1 MRQAA
6 TRGLL
11 TVMATGSV
19 LASTAGYAYADASAI
34 GAAADS
40 PGVGSGNT
48 VQVPVQVPVNV
59 CGNTVNVVGLLNPA
73 MGNNCKNV
81 THHDDAGAPWGGQ
94 GTVGH
99 LPGGGISHSSPFH
112 GRPLGGA
119 PVGGAP
125 AGSPAGGPASGPAG
139 GPEAGGPVGG
149 GLLGG
154 GLLGGGSTATGS
166 SHGSP
171 GVGSG
176 NTGQVPVSIPVNACG
191 DSVNVVGLLNPAYGD
206 HCATHTGVPVEVV
219 SPPKPCPPV
228 TSRQPVPPAQHHSPP
243 PPATTVLSAKVPT
256 VPRQAV
262 LASTGASDD
271 LDVMVP
277 AAAALVLGGG
287 VLYRRSRP
295 GQR

>member
-48 VQVPVQVPVNV
+48 VQVPVSVPVNV

-73 MGNNCKNV
+73 MGNNCRNV
-81 THHDDAGAPWGGQ
+81 TQHGAEDAPSGNNGNNGNNGNSGNNGGGA
-94 GTVGH
+94 GTGVGH
-99 LPGGGISHSSPFH
+99 LPGGGSIP
-112 GRPLGGA
+112 GLGHLPG
-119 PVGGAP
+119 VGHLP
-125 AGSPAGGPASGPAG
+125 
-139 GPEAGGPVGG
+139 GG
-149 GLLGG
+149 GQVGN
-154 GLLGGGSTATGS
+154 GGSTATGGS
-166 SHGSP
+166 QGSP
-171 GVGSG
+171 GVGAG
-176 NTGQVPVSIPVNACG
+176 NTLQVPIGIPVNACG
-191 DSVNVVGLLNPAYGD
+191 NSVDIIGALNPAYGN
-206 HCATHTGVPVEVV
+206 HCANTGGGVVPAPV
-219 SPPKPCPPV
+219 PPPRHCPPPPV
-228 TSRQPVPPAQHHSPP
+228 TTRKAAPPAQHHSPP
-243 PPATTVLSAKVPT
+243 PPAVKVLAAPVAH
-256 VPRQAV
+256 QAV

-271 LDVMVP
+271 LDVLIP
-277 AAAALVLGGG
+277 GAAALVLGGG

>member
-48 VQVPVQVPVNV
+48 VQVPVSVPVNV
-59 CGNTVNVVGLLNPA
+59 CGNTVNVIGLLNPA
-73 MGNNCKNV
+73 MGNNCRNV
-81 THHDDAGAPWGGQ
+81 THHGAEGAPSGNNGG
-94 GTVGH
+94 GAGSGVGH
-99 LPGGGISHSSPFH
+99 LPGGGHLP
-112 GRPLGGA
+112 G
-119 PVGGAP
+119 VGHLP
-125 AGSPAGGPASGPAG
+125 
-139 GPEAGGPVGG
+139 GG
-149 GLLGG
+149 GTVGNGG
-154 GLLGGGSTATGS
+154 GTANGGSTATGG

-176 NTGQVPVSIPVNACG
+176 NTAQVPVGIPVNACG
-191 DSVNVVGLLNPAYGD
+191 DSVNVIGALNPAYGNQ
-206 HCATHTGVPVEVV
+206 CASHSGGVVV
-219 SPPKPCPPV
+219 PGGPGKVTPPGNCAPPPPV
-228 TSRQPVPPAQHHSPP
+228 TTRKPTPPAQHHSPP
-243 PPATTVLSAKVPT
+243 PPATGVLAASAPVAH
-256 VPRQAV
+256 QAV

-271 LDVMVP
+271 LDVLVP
-277 AAAALVLGGG
+277 GAAALVLGGG

-295 GQR
+295 GRR

>member
-48 VQVPVQVPVNV
+48 VQVPVTVPVNV

-73 MGNNCKNV
+73 MGNNCRNV
-81 THHDDAGAPWGGQ
+81 THHGAEGAPGAGAGNGSGSGS
-94 GTVGH
+94 GTTGVGH
-99 LPGGGISHSSPFH
+99 LPGGGHLPGV
-112 GRPLGGA
+112 GRLP
-119 PVGGAP
+119 
-125 AGSPAGGPASGPAG
+125 
-139 GPEAGGPVGG
+139 GG
-149 GLLGG
+149 GQTVP
-154 GLLGGGSTATGS
+154 GGSTATGG
-166 SHGSP
+166 SHNSP

-176 NTGQVPVSIPVNACG
+176 NTAQVPVAVPVNACG
-191 DSVNVVGLLNPAYGD
+191 DSVDIIAALNPVFGN
-206 HCATHTGVPVEVV
+206 HCANHTGGYLPPV
-219 SPPKPCPPV
+219 SGKPGTPPEPCPP
-228 TSRQPVPPAQHHSPP
+228 SAPPPPPVAPSKPAPPAVHHSPP
-243 PPATTVLSAKVPT
+243 PPAAVLAATKPVAH
-256 VPRQAV
+256 QAV

-271 LDVMVP
+271 LDVLVP

-295 GQR
+295 GRR